1 MNEDSE
7 QHKFHLFF
15 KALKIAVLAFFILS
29 FLAVLSLRWLHPVTS
44 SFMLQRQIEALVNG
58 QQNFELHYEWVD
70 YEKISPYIKVAAI
83 TSEDQRFA
91 EHWGFAFEQIKKAIN
106 AFMSGEELRGAST
119 ITQQTAKNLF
129 LYPAQ
134 NFFRK
139 GLEAYFTLLME
150 LLLSK
155 ERILEIYLNIAAFGD
170 GIYGVKAAARHYYQ
184 TSPANLSKMQSA
196 LMVTALPNPD
206 EYNLANPSSYMI
218 NRRNWVLQYMFYLGG
233 KNYLNRL

>member
-1 MNEDSE
+1 MNEDKE
-7 QHKFHLFF
+7 QQKFHLFF
-15 KALKIAVLAFFILS
+15 KTVKIAVLAFFVLS

-44 SFMLQRQIEALVNG
+44 SFMIQRQMEAWLNG
-58 QQNFELHYEWVD
+58 KEKFELQYDWIG
-70 YEKISPYIKVAAI
+70 YQKISPYLKVAVI

-91 EHWGFAFEQIKKAIN
+91 EHWGFAFEQIKKAVN
-106 AFMSGEELRGAST
+106 NYLNGGELRGAST
-119 ITQQTAKNLF
+119 ISQQTAKNLF

-155 ERILEIYLNIAAFGD
+155 ERILEIYLNIVAFGD
-170 GIYGVKAAARHYYQ
+170 GIYGAKVAANRYFH
-184 TSPANLSKMQSA
+184 TSPASLTKIQSA

-206 EYNLANPSSYMI
+206 EYNLANPSSYMTQ
-218 NRRNWVLQYMFYLGG
+218 RQNWVLQYMRYLGG